1 MQPAEPVT
9 YARFVCGAV
18 VPAIMAGTAFASKP
32 TMVTIGTE
40 AGITVEARYK
50 FVRKFIGIA
59 VDSSNF
65 SKHMPGT
72 VAAVWTASWDE
83 ISQLDRG
90 PRSLVIR
97 VTHRRGC
104 WLAARPGKM
113 MPLIELAAAKGVPVR
128 RVRSTIDWLGRPVI
142 E

>member
-9 YARFVCGAV
+9 YARFVCEAV
-18 VPAIMAGTAFASKP
+18 VPAMTGTAFASKP
-32 TMVTIGTE
+32 MMVTIGTE

-50 FVRKFIGIA
+50 FLRKLIGIA
-59 VDSSNF
+59 IDSNNF
-65 SKHMPGT
+65 SKHMPRT

-97 VTHRRGC
+97 VGRRRGC

-113 MPLIELAAAKGVPVR
+113 MPLIELAAAKGVSIR
-128 RVRSTIDWLGRPVI
+128 RVRSTIGWSGVVKI
-142 E
+142 